1 MVETPVFFD
10 MVPERS
16 LVSTCRKSVTIPTS
30 GLEKR
35 HVTVV
40 LTVAADGFILPPI
53 LIFRGEANLTIKYI
67 IRFCHRYPGKS
78 MDGWILDVYF
88 IWKVLQVYAKEKQKE
103 LGFERLF
110 VVYHA
115 FKAHKT
121 DNVKVLLAK
130 NNTNLAPVPAGGT
143 SKYQPLDVYIN
154 KSFKGVLRNF
164 WEDYVLSIVINLTEA
179 ETQDIEKRYC

>member
-1 MVETPVFFD
+1 M
-10 MVPERS
+10 
-16 LVSTCRKSVTIPTS
+16 
-30 GLEKR
+30 
-35 HVTVV
+35 
-40 LTVAADGFILPPI
+40 
-53 LIFRGEANLTIKYI
+53 
-67 IRFCHRYPGKS
+67 
-78 MDGWILDVYF
+78 
-88 IWKVLQVYAKEKQKE
+88 QVYTKEKQKE